1 MPNRLSRA
9 LETRAPLDGEYPPG
23 LYTLAAESFSTNH
36 WDQLGV
42 ESQRRGFG
50 PGAKHVWQLPCMPE
64 NAMRASRPRVARMGT
79 HGDRI
84 QPELALGIN
93 GSHGGWAVACRRSL
107 VKALKFLRSA
117 LKTG

>member
-9 LETRAPLDGEYPPG
+9 PETRAPRDREYPPG
-23 LYTLAAESFSTNH
+23 LYTLAAESFSTTIGIT
-36 WDQLGV
+36 LAL
-42 ESQRRGFG
+42 SPIARGTA
-50 PGAKHVWQLPCMPE
+50 PGQSMAGM
-64 NAMRASRPRVARMGT
+64 
-79 HGDRI
+79 HGDRS

-117 LKTG
+117 LKST